1 MFLKRINNVV
11 GYKNLP
17 DGFNAEFSEG
27 ITYIVGSNFKGK
39 TTVGSLFN
47 WALTGTSLYGNEKEQ
62 VSDDNRKIKNVIVDI
77 SFVDNYGI
85 EHRLIRD
92 KGRQMNIT
100 LDDKEVKQEMLAQFY
115 KNKDIFL
122 VSHNPYYFASLEPKE
137 QKELVRQIIPTIS
150 SDDAFEL
157 LSKEEQD
164 ILGGPIKHIGSYSD
178 KKNEAINELEKEY
191 NENIGKLQAYQ
202 RIALEQ
208 VEDFISF
215 EKEETLNDLQNKY
228 EMLSMNLGS
237 SNLEDLKRSIDRLDE
252 IIKEIIDDKLSD
264 IKKDYSREY
273 EKMELL
279 NKEKS
284 ICSTCRQEIK
294 DDKIKE
300 HLRTFYKKELDKFQ
314 ERANKLKEDVQTFIK
329 EKNEKIELMK
339 KLSSSDTLMLQEE
352 KKKLKEE
359 IDKLLEGKNSIL
371 LHNKEVQIKQE
382 QINKAK
388 DNIRLCETV
397 QNEISEELTK
407 IKQQK
412 NIANKLKR
420 LTIEKQKQEINKYLN
435 KVNLEFC
442 RENITNDKI
451 TECCDVSYEGR
462 EYKKLS
468 KSQQARAGLEISNL
482 FNNLSGLKAPIFLD
496 DAESITDIQEIRNT
510 QIIVS
515 LVIKYNPLEV
525 LYDYSEV
532 LDRKKASIERES
544 KEKEE
549 FIIEQAA

>member
-1 MFLKRINNVV
+1 M
-11 GYKNLP
+11 
-17 DGFNAEFSEG
+17 
-27 ITYIVGSNFKGK
+27 
-39 TTVGSLFN
+39 
-47 WALTGTSLYGNEKEQ
+47 
-62 VSDDNRKIKNVIVDI
+62 
-77 SFVDNYGI
+77 
-85 EHRLIRD
+85 
-92 KGRQMNIT
+92 
-100 LDDKEVKQEMLAQFY
+100 
-115 KNKDIFL
+115 
-122 VSHNPYYFASLEPKE
+122 
-137 QKELVRQIIPTIS
+137 
-150 SDDAFEL
+150 
-157 LSKEEQD
+157 
-164 ILGGPIKHIGSYSD
+164 
-178 KKNEAINELEKEY
+178 
-191 NENIGKLQAYQ
+191 
-202 RIALEQ
+202 
-208 VEDFISF
+208 EDFISF

-314 ERANKLKEDVQTFIK
+314 ERANKLKEDVQTYIK

-339 KLSSSDTLMLQEE
+339 KLSSSDTQMLQEE

-359 IDKLLEGKNSIL
+359 IDKLLEEKNSIL